1 MTDSPSI
8 IRDVPIEPP
17 SIRGELGSVV
27 RVAMAIVV
35 GVWLYLSSTL
45 TGVTTAQR
53 NLLPFQ
59 AIVQNRPPLE
69 QRMFREL
76 QEGLLEAEGRRS
88 TTGAWPDVAGLAT
101 DGIPPFAVDPTEKG
115 TKYNWQMTK
124 AGTYINY
131 LGIPIQPDAPAW
143 LVLISEPEPGAP
155 PDLAKEDEE
164 HHKLLDGTMLHVS
177 TWTHPDGGRS
187 STRFERLP
195 QAEGWTQLY
204 AVGPAQVSAQ
214 APPPNPTDIQPSPR

>member
-1 MTDSPSI
+1 MTHSPST

-17 SIRGELGSVV
+17 SIRAELGSVI

-59 AIVQNRPPLE
+59 TTIENRPPLE

-76 QEGLLEAEGRRS
+76 QEGLLESEARRS
-88 TTGAWPDVAGLAT
+88 TMGAWPDVGSLAT
-101 DGIPPFAVDPTEKG
+101 DGVPPFAVDPTEKG
-115 TKYNWQMTK
+115 AKYRWQMTK
-124 AGTYINY
+124 VGTYVNY
-131 LGIPIQPDAPAW
+131 LGIPNQPDAPAW

-177 TWTHPDGGRS
+177 TWSHPDGVRLNVG
-187 STRFERLP
+187 FERLP

-204 AVGPAQVSAQ
+204 VVGPAQT
-214 APPPNPTDIQPSPR
+214 NPQLQTPTAVDNQFNPR

>member
-1 MTDSPSI
+1 MTDTTSG

-17 SIRGELGSVV
+17 SIRSELGSVI

-59 AIVQNRPPLE
+59 TTIQNRPPVE

-76 QEGLLEAEGRRS
+76 QEGLLESEARRS
-88 TTGAWPDVAGLAT
+88 TTGEWPDVSALAT
-101 DGIPPFAVDPTEKG
+101 EGVPPFAADPTAKG
-115 TKYNWQMTK
+115 ARYKWQMTR
-124 AGTYINY
+124 AGTYVNY
-131 LGIPIQPDAPAW
+131 LGIPGQPDAPAW
-143 LVLISEPEPGAP
+143 LVLISEPEAGAP

-177 TWTHPDGGRS
+177 TWTHPDGARLRAGV
-187 STRFERLP
+187 ERLP
-195 QAEGWTQLY
+195 QAGGWTQLY
-204 AVGPAQVSAQ
+204 AIGPAQVGPQTPIPSQ
-214 APPPNPTDIQPSPR
+214 IQVSPR